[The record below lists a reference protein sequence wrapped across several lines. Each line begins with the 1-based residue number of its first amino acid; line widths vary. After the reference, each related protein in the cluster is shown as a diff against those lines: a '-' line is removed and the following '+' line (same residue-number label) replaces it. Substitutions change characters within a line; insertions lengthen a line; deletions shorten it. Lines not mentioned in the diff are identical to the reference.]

1 MIMTFLLC
9 CLFQFS
15 LNSAASHFALFT
27 IFFKKNLPE
36 NHTLDTPECPERL
49 LAHHQSLS
57 FPLGTLSIPTTHSR
71 GLISLL
77 SSGPLLYSHAGKS
90 VLLTD
95 KVSCKQGYF

>member
-15 LNSAASHFALFT
+15 LNSAASHFALF
-27 IFFKKNLPE
+27 IIKKKKNLPE

-49 LAHHQSLS
+49 LARHQSLS

-95 KVSCKQGYF
+95 KVSCKQGSF